1 MVCRTRATT
10 LGTSG
15 GNTIADTAIRRR
27 SPGGIHADNAKSL
40 CSVAVSL
47 PVLLLCIARLRR
59 LREQNHIV
67 DSRPRGSRNYIPS
80 ARRIAALK
88 NLPVLWESSAST
100 QEIAEKIHYSVPQT
114 FAFARLLKLPSRHRR
129 HQKPLDEHRQAAIV
143 ILRES
148 EWVFEDIAAI
158 LTISRQRAHQL
169 WTKAQKQ
176 KTS

>member
-1 MVCRTRATT
+1 MPKKIPDGETEVLMELWRALTPVP
-10 LGTSG
+10 
-15 GNTIADTAIRRR
+15 TIATRLHISRQ
-27 SPGGIHADNAKSL
+27 
-40 CSVAVSL
+40 SVY
-47 PVLLLCIARLRR
+47 ARLRR